1 MICPPDRIGALDQFS
16 SFMEVL
22 PLYARD
28 RNKVVPG
35 HDAVSRLSPAI
46 RHRLVDGNELLE
58 LALRSFRLSRIEK
71 WIQEV
76 KWRSYW
82 KAWLEQRPQVW
93 EDYCLRLSQP
103 WPAGVV
109 ARCTSIEAADSG
121 NAIIDAFAR
130 ELSETGYL
138 HNHAR
143 MWVAAWW
150 IHQERLPWELGA
162 AWFFR
167 HLLDGDPASNTLS
180 WRWVAGLQTP
190 GKTYLARRSNLEK
203 YLDPAWLADHAA
215 GLSAFEAPLALNLDA
230 PPLSRPVPFPDPV
243 LEAGTPPAGLWIHE
257 EDLSPETIL
266 PQDFQP
272 RAIAVSAHA
281 SAWQRAG
288 FPPAKQAW
296 LRAALDDAAG
306 RATSHWRMKP
316 ERLGGKD
323 LATELSDWATRAGL
337 HRIVTL
343 RPPVG
348 LLAQEISG
356 LSAALA
362 RSGIEL
368 TLLDRQVD
376 VGSRAHAT
384 GGFFKFWEKVR
395 PGLVGA
401 AG

>member
-1 MICPPDRIGALDQFS
+1 MDA
-16 SFMEVL
+16 L

-46 RHRLVDGNELLE
+46 RHRLVDGNELVD
-58 LALRSFRLSRIEK
+58 LALKSFRFSRIEK
-71 WIQEV
+71 WVQEV
-76 KWRSYW
+76 WWRSYW
-82 KAWLEQRPQVW
+82 KGWLEQRPQVW
-93 EDYCLRLSQP
+93 EDYCLQLSKP
-103 WPAGVV
+103 WPEEVS
-109 ARCTSIEAADSG
+109 ARCLRIEAADSG

-167 HLLDGDPASNTLS
+167 NLLDGDPASNTLS

-203 YLDPAWLADHAA
+203 YLDPAWLADHAK
-215 GLSAFEAPLALNLDA
+215 GLAAFEAPVALNLDA
-230 PPLSRPVPFPDPV
+230 PPLSRPLPFPEPV
-243 LEAGTPPAGLWIHE
+243 LEVGATPAGLWIHE
-257 EDLSPETIL
+257 EDLSPEMIL
-266 PQDFQP
+266 PPDFQP
-272 RAIAVSAHA
+272 QVIAVSAHG
-281 SAWQRAG
+281 SAWHQSG
-288 FPPAKQAW
+288 FSPTKQAW
-296 LRAALDDAAG
+296 LNAALDDASE
-306 RATSHWRMKP
+306 RARSLWKCPPT
-316 ERLGGKD
+316 RLPGKD
-323 LATELSDWATRAGL
+323 LASELTQWAEQSSL
-337 HRIVTL
+337 KRIVTL

-348 LLAQEISG
+348 PLWQELAG
-356 LSAALA
+356 LSEALS
-362 RSGIEL
+362 RIGVEL
-368 TLLDRQVD
+368 VLLDRQLD
-376 VGSRAHAT
+376 VRSRTHAA

>member
-1 MICPPDRIGALDQFS
+1 MD
-16 SFMEVL
+16 VL

-28 RNKVVPG
+28 RNKMVPG

-46 RHRLVDGNELLE
+46 RHRLVDGNELVE
-58 LALRSFRLSRIEK
+58 LALTSFRFSRIEK

-76 KWRSYW
+76 CWRSYW
-82 KAWLEQRPQVW
+82 KGWLEQRPQVW
-93 EDYCLRLSQP
+93 EDYCLQLSQP
-103 WPAGVV
+103 WPAEVV

-203 YLDPAWLADHAA
+203 YLDATWLDKHAK
-215 GLSAFEAPLALNLDA
+215 GLAAFEKPEALSLEA
-230 PPLSRPVPFPDPV
+230 PPLLRPVPFPDPV
-243 LEAGTPPAGLWIHE
+243 LDVGPTPAGLWIHE
-257 EDLSPETIL
+257 EDLSPESML
-266 PQDFQP
+266 PGTFQP
-272 RAIAVSAHA
+272 QSIAVSAHA

-288 FPPAKQAW
+288 FPSRKQAW
-296 LRAALDDAAG
+296 LLAALDDAAG
-306 RATSHWRMKP
+306 RAMSHWRMKP
-316 ERLGGKD
+316 ERLGGED
-323 LATELSDWATRAGL
+323 LAPELSAWATRAGL
-337 HRIVTL
+337 RRIVTL